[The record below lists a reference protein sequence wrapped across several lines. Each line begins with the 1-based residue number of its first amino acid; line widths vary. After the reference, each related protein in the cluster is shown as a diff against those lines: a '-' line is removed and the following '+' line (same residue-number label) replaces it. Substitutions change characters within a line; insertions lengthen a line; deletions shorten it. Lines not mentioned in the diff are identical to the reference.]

1 MGCDIE
7 TKSHV
12 RYSWWWI
19 RGWHRFDDSDHYHG
33 SDSYD
38 DDHDDDDV
46 DDNNDNIDDDHNDDD
61 IFVY

>member
-1 MGCDIE
+1 MWYRDEESCKIFF
-7 TKSHV
+7 
-12 RYSWWWI
+12 I
-19 RGWHRFDDSDHYHG
+19 LLRGWHRFDDSDYYHG

-38 DDHDDDDV
+38 DDYDDDDG

>member
-1 MGCDIE
+1 MWYRDEESCKIF
-7 TKSHV
+7 S
-12 RYSWWWI
+12 I
-19 RGWHRFDDSDHYHG
+19 LLRGWHRFDDSDHDHG

-46 DDNNDNIDDDHNDDD
+46 DYNNDNIDDDHNDDD